1 MSCECF
7 FTNDGQ
13 KHSIMCVQACRF
25 YALHLSQTCVV
36 LAGAPLRD
44 SSLAEGAVLARE
56 WLPAADQY
64 VRFGAGAERQHHQAA
79 DTVAS
84 TMVAQVVRASTSAR
98 KASTESAPSILA
110 PSLDS
115 EPTPQPALV
124 ALLAATAAHDQ
135 LQMQRRR
142 ILGPSPSAALAHTQH
157 SHVLILTRDI
167 SAPSDSSSSSAS
179 AAASIQVDSAAAF
192 ERALGHAHARAQRI
206 ARWWRHRLGVRL
218 VVCAS
223 SALSDATLF
232 ACAANG
238 IACAHG
244 VDRVELAVLQRTV
257 GAHITAPENAVVAF
271 LEDEEWARII
281 DERAVGNAG
290 DALISKSAPPMAPDQ
305 ATHGAPLSLP
315 FSNQAAADKLRRRL
329 GVGSARLIEALS
341 LGAGRPAI
349 RIVGIDRANPASAS
363 GMAPAA
369 SACVSSRL
377 RLHSLLLRAPH
388 AVVGAQYQETVG
400 RSLRLLADWFVND
413 AHEGMGGTVSPSDSF
428 AWRVVEERTA
438 GVDASS
444 RHADLTASVAAAA
457 AASPSLPVL
466 ASSPALSSPSSL
478 PSSMSP
484 VSSPPSASFFCAPM
498 SSVGGAGAFELAMHA
513 ACDRRRR
520 ALSGARRGGGG
531 NCGASAVADPS
542 GTIGTL
548 SQRLPTLCTR
558 IRAIFSHHVPI
569 SMTFSHSS
577 FA

>member
-1 MSCECF
+1 
-7 FTNDGQ
+7 
-13 KHSIMCVQACRF
+13 MCVQACLF
-25 YALHLSQTCVV
+25 YARHLSQTCVV

-64 VRFGAGAERQHHQAA
+64 VRFGAGADQRQQQHHETA
-79 DTVAS
+79 DTVGS

-98 KASTESAPSILA
+98 NASTESAPAILA
-110 PSLDS
+110 PPLDS

-124 ALLAATAAHDQ
+124 ALLVATAAHDQ

-142 ILGPSPSAALAHTQH
+142 ISGPSPSAALAHTQH
-157 SHVLILTRDI
+157 AHVLILTRDI

-179 AAASIQVDSAAAF
+179 AAASIQVDSSAAF
-192 ERALGHAHARAQRI
+192 ERALGHAHARALRI
-206 ARWWRHRLGVRL
+206 ARWWRHRLGIRL
-218 VVCAS
+218 IVCAA

-244 VDRVELAVLQRTV
+244 ADRVELAVLQRTV
-257 GAHITAPENAVVAF
+257 DAHITAPENAVVAF

-281 DERAVGNAG
+281 DERPHSHAG
-290 DALISKSAPPMAPDQ
+290 VASKSKNIPSMAPDDDS
-305 ATHGAPLSLP
+305 PLSLP
-315 FSNQAAADKLRRRL
+315 FSNQAAADGLRRRL

-341 LGAGRPAI
+341 LGAGRPAM
-349 RIVGIDRANPASAS
+349 RIVGVDRATPAFDS
-363 GMAPAA
+363 GMAPASSSTCA
-369 SACVSSRL
+369 SSRMH
-377 RLHSLLLRAPH
+377 LHSLLLRAPH

-413 AHEGMGGTVSPSDSF
+413 AHEGTGDIVSPGDSF
-428 AWRVVEERTA
+428 AWRGDDKKRA

-444 RHADLTASVAAAA
+444 RHALLVASGASAVAS
-457 AASPSLPVL
+457 SPSSPTL
-466 ASSPALSSPSSL
+466 ASSPASSSPSSL
-478 PSSMSP
+478 PPSLSP
-484 VSSPPSASFFCAPM
+484 APRPPPSASFFCAPM

-520 ALSGARRGGGG
+520 ALSGARRSGGGD
-531 NCGASAVADPS
+531 CGASAVADPS

-548 SQRLPTLCTR
+548 SQ
-558 IRAIFSHHVPI
+558 
-569 SMTFSHSS
+569 
-577 FA
+577 